1 MSRRILRRFLIAVV
15 AFGFVMDLL
24 TAALTLHTR
33 SAHPDIPLYD
43 FVLEAAIGGVFLVAV
58 TLILVIRVPGH
69 PVTWLLVA
77 SGTAASLQQAFG
89 AVAVEALPAEHLAGG
104 TLPLALSSVFQSWWV
119 ILLLLM
125 VVIFPTG
132 RPLPGW
138 LGRVVWL
145 FPWLMLVAAY
155 DALTL
160 PLEHG
165 GFFYEPVLRAPSPP
179 AFITIPLIVVTVVGS
194 VAHVIVRY
202 ACSRGVERQ
211 QLKWFAYTF
220 VVGIALLVG
229 TWSENDVVGAVLWT
243 LVPVSIVG
251 SIAMAILRY
260 RLYEIDRVISRT
272 LSYAVVVGLLG
283 LVFFGFTT
291 LLTTFLP
298 SDEPFVVAAATL
310 AVAALFN
317 PLRHRVQQVVDR
329 RFNRSRYDA
338 EKVINEFTA
347 ALRDQV
353 DPDSLIEDWVE
364 VVAETM
370 QPSSVGV
377 WVKS

>member
-1 MSRRILRRFLIAVV
+1 MSRRTQRRFLIAVV

-58 TLILVIRVPGH
+58 TLILVIRVPEH

-77 SGTAASLQQAFG
+77 SGTAASLQQVFG
-89 AVAVEALPAEHLAGG
+89 ALAVEALSAEHLAGG
-104 TLPLALSSVFQSWWV
+104 TAPLALSSVFQSWWV

-132 RPLPGW
+132 KPLPGW

-145 FPWLMLVAAY
+145 IPGVMLLAAY

-160 PLEHG
+160 PLEQG
-165 GFFYEPVLRAPSPP
+165 EVFYEPLLRARSDP
-179 AFITIPLIVVTVVGS
+179 AFITIPLTVVTVVGS

-202 ACSRGVERQ
+202 ARSRGVERQ

-220 VVGIALLVG
+220 VVGIALLVSPG
-229 TWSENDVVGAVLWT
+229 GENDVVGAVLWT

-251 SIAMAILRY
+251 SIATAILRY
-260 RLYEIDRVISRT
+260 RLYDIDRIISRT
-272 LSYAVVVGLLG
+272 VSYALLVGVLALFVLGVVGLLAA
-283 LVFFGFTT
+283 
-291 LLTTFLP
+291 FLP
-298 SDEPFVVAAATL
+298 SDDPLVVAVATL

-317 PLRHRVQQVVDR
+317 PMRRRVQRVVDR
-329 RFNRSRYDA
+329 RFNRSHYDA
-338 EKVINEFTA
+338 EKVIA
-347 ALRDQV
+347 AFAASLRDRV
-353 DPDSLIEDWVE
+353 DPDTVVEDWIE
-364 VVAETM
+364 VVSERCNRRESAC
-370 QPSSVGV
+370 G
-377 WVKS
+377 